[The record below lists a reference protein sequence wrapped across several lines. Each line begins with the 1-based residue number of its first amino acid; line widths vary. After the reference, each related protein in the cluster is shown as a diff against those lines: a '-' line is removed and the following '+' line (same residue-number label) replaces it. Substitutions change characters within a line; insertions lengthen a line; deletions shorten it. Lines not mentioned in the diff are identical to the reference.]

1 MARVLFLSDT
11 HFPHVNKES
20 LKKTLKLVKKYKPT
34 HVIQCGDLLDMY
46 SFSRYEKDA
55 NFTSPD
61 SELQQGLEMARKM
74 WADIRKIVPRAKCIQ
89 LIGNHEDRLNK
100 TIARKAPELAN
111 LCKSI
116 QDLYNFKGVQVLKSS
131 KQHIEIDG
139 VIYTHGHYT
148 KLGDHAKFYRKSCV
162 HGHSHRVGL
171 YYEQTV
177 DGLIW
182 EMDCGYL
189 ADKDALPLQYTQSK
203 FSKWVMAVGLIDQG
217 QPQLITVE

>member
-1 MARVLFLSDT
+1 MSKVVFLTDT
-11 HFPHVNKES
+11 HFPFVNKNAI
-20 LKKTLKLVKKYKPT
+20 KKVLKLIKKERPT

-55 NFTSPD
+55 NFTNPED
-61 SELQQGLEMARKM
+61 ELKKGLAMAAKM
-74 WADIRKIVPRAKCIQ
+74 WADIRKIVPKAKCIQ

-100 TIARKAPELAN
+100 TIAKKAPELAG

-116 QDLYNFKGVQVLKSS
+116 KDLYNFKGVQVLDSS
-131 KQHIEIDG
+131 KQHFEIDG

-162 HGHSHRVGL
+162 HGHTHRAGI

-182 EMDCGYL
+182 EMDCGFL
-189 ADKDALPLQYTQSK
+189 ADKDALPLQYTQSM
-203 FSKWVMAVGLIDQG
+203 FSKWIVAIGIIRNG
-217 QPQLITVE
+217 QPQLITLE